1 MNNNSEFQHYTVMA
15 NEAVD
20 ALNCQSGKIYIDATL
35 GGGGHSELI
44 LKKIQPDG
52 KLISFDI
59 DNDAINYSKKR
70 LSEYRNLTIVKSSYA
85 NIKNV

>member
-1 MNNNSEFQHYTVMA
+1 MDSNSQNKQIKEQMPEFNHYTVMA

-20 ALNCQSGKIYIDATL
+20 ALQCQSGKIYVDATL

-59 DNDAINYSKKR
+59 YNDAIAYSKNN
-70 LSEYRNLTIVKSSYA
+70 S
-85 NIKNV
+85 